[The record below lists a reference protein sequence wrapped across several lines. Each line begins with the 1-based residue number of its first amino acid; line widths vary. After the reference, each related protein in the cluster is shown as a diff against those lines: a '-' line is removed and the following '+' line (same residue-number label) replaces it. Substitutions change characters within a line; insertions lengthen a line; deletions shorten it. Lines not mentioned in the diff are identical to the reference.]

1 MLDETNGDLQVN
13 FPEPENPEETKNAA
27 KETVDA
33 AAEAPKLLEEPKK
46 IKAPKPP
53 KAEKKAKKKEPK
65 TRKPGFKKK
74 VALAAVLAFIILAAI
89 GGWVYSAYFVDHSVE
104 VTAKMVLRGDIKDI
118 VSATGKVEAGQMAGV
133 FALKDGTIQDV
144 AVKEGDTVNAGQT
157 LVIMNGGDTVT
168 APMAGRV
175 VNVTAKNSDKIVG
188 LSQTITVPGTTIPS
202 TTTTIDPTTGQPVT
216 TPTTTVG
223 PPTTT
228 TQSSPNPTLLMSI
241 ANMDPTYVVAQV
253 DETDISRIKVT
264 QAVDMVLDAYP
275 TKTVKGE
282 VVEIG
287 LVATDTQTG
296 GTAFPVKIK
305 VTQAKDID
313 LRIGMTADVEIV
325 VKKIADALRVPVVA
339 VTTEDG
345 KDVVYLIKK
354 KKAQKTTIK
363 VGLLSGD
370 FYEVKAGISEGEEV
384 VVKGV
389 DKLKGEDSVDVKV
402 KR

>member
-1 MLDETNGDLQVN
+1 
-13 FPEPENPEETKNAA
+13 
-27 KETVDA
+27 
-33 AAEAPKLLEEPKK
+33 
-46 IKAPKPP
+46 
-53 KAEKKAKKKEPK
+53 
-65 TRKPGFKKK
+65 
-74 VALAAVLAFIILAAI
+74 
-89 GGWVYSAYFVDHSVE
+89 
-104 VTAKMVLRGDIKDI
+104 
-118 VSATGKVEAGQMAGV
+118 
-133 FALKDGTIQDV
+133 
-144 AVKEGDTVNAGQT
+144 
-157 LVIMNGGDTVT
+157 
-168 APMAGRV
+168 
-175 VNVTAKNSDKIVG
+175 
-188 LSQTITVPGTTIPS
+188 
-202 TTTTIDPTTGQPVT
+202 
-216 TPTTTVG
+216 
-223 PPTTT
+223 
-228 TQSSPNPTLLMSI
+228 
-241 ANMDPTYVVAQV
+241 
-253 DETDISRIKVT
+253 
-264 QAVDMVLDAYP
+264 MVLDAYP